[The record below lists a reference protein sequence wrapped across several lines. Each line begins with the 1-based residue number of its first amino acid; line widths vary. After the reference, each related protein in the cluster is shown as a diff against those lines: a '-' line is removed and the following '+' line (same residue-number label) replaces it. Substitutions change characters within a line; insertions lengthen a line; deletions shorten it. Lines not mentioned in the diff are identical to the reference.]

1 TLRCPSSPAPLLL
14 TGKPSVVQTLT
25 DVAPGR
31 PDATFLHTSSILTIA
46 LPFASCPVITRRTF
60 SAMPASSN
68 LADAPRPARPPPTRP
83 RAAARMIDLSLK
95 ECSWGVAEGQVP
107 GGARGR
113 LRAQLRA
120 RRPCRQAAERRCLAR
135 HWRTSR
141 CRRRR
146 ESARASFPRGEE
158 WTTRTERRIR

>member
-1 TLRCPSSPAPLLL
+1 MMRKIVPFASVVPTLRCPSSPAPSLL
-14 TGKPSVVQTLT
+14 TGKPSVIQTFT

-60 SAMPASSN
+60 SAMPASSD
-68 LADAPRPARPPPTRP
+68 LADAPRPARPPPTRR

-95 ECSWGVAEGQVP
+95 ECSWGAAQGQVP
-107 GGARGR
+107 GGVGGL

-120 RRPCRQAAERRCLAR
+120 GAPCGRAAERLAL
-135 HWRTSR
+135 
-141 CRRRR
+141 
-146 ESARASFPRGEE
+146 A
-158 WTTRTERRIR
+158 